1 MLYLGLLVR
10 FIGEEKDKNGE
21 TVLYIAVV
29 TIIVLSIRNPDCEG
43 DNWSTNNS
51 ISCINDS
58 LAREMANENSLK
70 ESAFAC

>member
-29 TIIVLSIRNPDCEG
+29 TIIVLSLGTQIVKVIIGALIIPQRL
-43 DNWSTNNS
+43 
-51 ISCINDS
+51 
-58 LAREMANENSLK
+58 LAQETPTRLMPK
-70 ESAFAC
+70 